1 MRIRIGVLVAGEPPA
16 ELRGRHAGYGVM
28 TEQLL
33 RAEDPELEF
42 VRYEVRNG
50 EFPHTIDDN
59 DAYLITG
66 SRHGAYEE
74 LPWIRQLARLVCE
87 IEKQRKPLVG
97 ICFGHQLIARALG
110 GVVEKAAQ
118 GWGVG
123 VHTATLLA
131 PAPWMEEQTGDFS
144 LVVSHQDQVL
154 RLPERAELIA
164 GSTFCPVAMF
174 RIADHVFA
182 MQAHPEFSRE
192 YSRDLMELRR
202 ELIGVG
208 RIDAG
213 LESLGRDIDSARVAR
228 WIVEFLHRALA
239 PGS

>member
-1 MRIRIGVLVAGEPPA
+1 MHIRIGVLVAGEPPE
-16 ELRGRHAGYGVM
+16 ELRGRYAGYDGM
-28 TEQLL
+28 TERLL

-42 VRYEVRNG
+42 VSYEVRQG
-50 EFPHTIDDN
+50 EFPRAIDDN

-74 LPWIRQLARLVCE
+74 LPWIRQLARLICE
-87 IEKQRKPLVG
+87 IEQQHKPLVG

-110 GVVEKAAQ
+110 GVVDKAAQ

-123 VHTATLLA
+123 VHTASLVA
-131 PAPWMEEQTGDFS
+131 PAPWIEEQAGDFS

-154 RLPERAELIA
+154 QLPAQAELIA

-182 MQAHPEFSRE
+182 MQAHPEFSRD
-192 YSRDLMELRR
+192 YSRELMGVRGES
-202 ELIGVG
+202 IGAG

-213 LESLGRDIDSARVAR
+213 LESLERDTDSAKVAR

>member
-16 ELRGRHAGYGVM
+16 ELRGHYAGYDVM

-42 VRYEVRNG
+42 HSYAVRNG
-50 EFPHTIDDN
+50 EFPRAIDDN

-74 LPWIRQLARLVCE
+74 LPWIGQLARLVCE

-110 GVVEKAAQ
+110 GVVEKSAQ

-123 VHTATLLA
+123 VHTASLLA
-131 PAPWMEEQTGDFS
+131 PAPWIEEQRGDFS

-154 RLPERAELIA
+154 QLPEHAELIA
-164 GSTFCPVAMF
+164 GSRFCPVAMF

-182 MQAHPEFSRE
+182 MKAHPEFSRE
-192 YSRDLMELRR
+192 YSRALMELRR
-202 ELIGVG
+202 ESVG
-208 RIDAG
+208 AERIDTG
-213 LESLGRDIDSARVAR
+213 LESLERGIDSTRVAR

>member
-42 VRYEVRNG
+42 VRYGGPNG

-59 DAYLITG
+59 DAYLFTG

-74 LPWIRQLARLVCE
+74 LPWIRQLAQLVCE

-110 GVVEKAAQ
+110 GVVEKDAQ
-118 GWGVG
+118 GWGGG

-131 PAPWMEEQTGDFS
+131 PAPWVEEQTGDFLS
-144 LVVSHQDQVL
+144 LIH
-154 RLPERAELIA
+154 I
-164 GSTFCPVAMF
+164 
-174 RIADHVFA
+174 
-182 MQAHPEFSRE
+182 
-192 YSRDLMELRR
+192 
-202 ELIGVG
+202 
-208 RIDAG
+208 
-213 LESLGRDIDSARVAR
+213 
-228 WIVEFLHRALA
+228 
-239 PGS
+239 

>member
-1 MRIRIGVLVAGEPPA
+1 MGIRIGLLIAGEPPA

-33 RAEDPELEF
+33 RAEDPALEF
-42 VRYEVRNG
+42 QSYQVRDG
-50 EFPHTIDDN
+50 EFPHNIDDN

-74 LPWIRQLARLVCE
+74 LPWIQQLARLVCE
-87 IEKQRKPLVG
+87 IEKRRKPLVG

-123 VHTATLLA
+123 VHTASLLA
-131 PAPWMEEQTGDFS
+131 PAPWIEEQTGDFS

-154 RLPERAELIA
+154 QLPEHAELIA
-164 GSTFCPVAMF
+164 GSKFCPVAMY
-174 RIADHVFA
+174 RVGDHVFA

-202 ELIGVG
+202 ESIGTE

-213 LESLGRDIDSARVAR
+213 LESLERNIDSATVAR
-228 WIVEFLHRALA
+228 WIVGFLHRALA